1 MVNLMSDTDTSLFQT
16 PGEKQRLSFDLMKRL
31 LATIDQWG
39 KAQGRKSAEQM
50 SEVAMD
56 ALLQTVTAICVHREL
71 SAMGESPAS
80 AQAFFRRIYKGE
92 GPIKV
97 EESETLLTLQ
107 ARKNVLFDNLVR
119 AIHAFYQ

>member
-1 MVNLMSDTDTSLFQT
+1 MTDTAASLFET
-16 PGEKQRLSFDLMKRL
+16 SGEKQRLSFDLMKRL

-56 ALLQTVTAICVHREL
+56 ALLQTITAICVHREL
-71 SAMGESPAS
+71 SAMGESPAN

-92 GPIKV
+92 GPIKA
-97 EESETLLTLQ
+97 EESESLLTLQ
-107 ARKNVLFDNLVR
+107 ARKDVLFDNLVR
-119 AIHAFYQ
+119 AIHAFYR

>member
-1 MVNLMSDTDTSLFQT
+1 MVKPMSNPDTPLFQT
-16 PGEKQRLSFDLMKRL
+16 PDEKQRLSFDLMKRL
-31 LATIDQWG
+31 LSTIDQWG

-56 ALLQTVTAICVHREL
+56 ALLQTVTAICVHREI

-92 GPIKV
+92 GRIKP
-97 EESETLLTLQ
+97 EESESLLTLQ
-107 ARKNVLFDNLVR
+107 ARKDVLFDNLVR
-119 AIHAFYQ
+119 AIHAFYR